1 VEVCGCLPCWRK
13 ILGGWLDSSFLLE
26 SMVVVAI
33 VGWNEQSGEALCRE
47 KGASERAKTEDGKSD
62 ESRMMCFD

>member
-1 VEVCGCLPCWRK
+1 
-13 ILGGWLDSSFLLE
+13 LDSSFLLE